1 MKSRDIALVAAAAV
15 IAYLIYLY
23 EKKKGV
29 VASQI
34 TAFKATAT
42 PVGTPITNEIVA
54 PAELPISGSSGGLYP
69 ELHDYANLLPNA
81 TPVDLSSISE
91 LPLTALPSYSGGTP

>member
-15 IAYLIYLY
+15 IVYLIYLY

-42 PVGTPITNEIVA
+42 PAGTPITDQIIA
-54 PAELPISGSSGGLYP
+54 PSALPISDSVGLYRNLLPSAIPEPTQPYIDTSSIAELPISSLPAYGLQ
-69 ELHDYANLLPNA
+69 
-81 TPVDLSSISE
+81 
-91 LPLTALPSYSGGTP
+91 

>member
-42 PVGTPITNEIVA
+42 PAGTPITDQILGVTA
-54 PAELPISGSSGGLYP
+54 LPISGGTN
-69 ELHDYANLLPNA
+69 YANLLPTA
-81 TPVDLSSISE
+81 TPEVQPYVDLSSISE
-91 LPLTALPSYSGGTP
+91 LPLTALPSYTGGTP